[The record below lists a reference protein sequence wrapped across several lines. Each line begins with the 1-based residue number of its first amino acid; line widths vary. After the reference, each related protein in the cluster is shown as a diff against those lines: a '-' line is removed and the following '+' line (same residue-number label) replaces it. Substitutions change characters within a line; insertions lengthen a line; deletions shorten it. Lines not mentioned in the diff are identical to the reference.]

1 MNAESKDF
9 VMEEILVYEIKTEF
23 EHEAVNDLI
32 NSISRGG
39 GGKNRPPYVFFF
51 FSQKLVKLTL
61 LENL

>member
-39 GGKNRPPYVFFF
+39 GGAKKGPLTFF
-51 FSQKLVKLTL
+51 FSFLK
-61 LENL
+61 NSSS

>member
-39 GGKNRPPYVFFF
+39 GQKWAPLCF
-51 FSQKLVKLTL
+51 FSQKIVKLTL

>member
-39 GGKNRPPYVFFF
+39 AKIGPLTFFF
-51 FSQKLVKLTL
+51 LFSKTRQANPT
-61 LENL
+61 

>member
-39 GGKNRPPYVFFF
+39 GKKRPPYVFFF

>member
-39 GGKNRPPYVFFF
+39 GQKSAPLRFFF

>member
-39 GGKNRPPYVFFF
+39 GKNRPPYVFFF

>member
-39 GGKNRPPYVFFF
+39 GAKIGPLTFFF
-51 FSQKLVKLTL
+51 LFSKTRQANPT
-61 LENL
+61 